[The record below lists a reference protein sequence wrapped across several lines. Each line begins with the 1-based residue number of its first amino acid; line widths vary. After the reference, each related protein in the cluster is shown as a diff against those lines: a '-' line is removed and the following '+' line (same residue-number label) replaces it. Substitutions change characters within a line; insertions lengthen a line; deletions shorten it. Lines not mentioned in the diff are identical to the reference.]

1 MPEKKIMA
9 PLLSIIVPVCKMAGK
24 LNHLRAWLEYAS
36 NYDVEVW
43 IIHDRQ
49 DDFTGYELV
58 RLIRELNNPGIF
70 FCEEYFGAPGLAR
83 NKGLEQAQ
91 GKWICFW
98 DSDDIPNLDTAVK
111 VIQASAHESNLLVG
125 EFQRKSEITGAIL
138 SKSKTSSVLQLGS
151 DPGIWRIIFKR
162 DVMLG
167 VSFGGMRLG
176 EDQLFLTT
184 LPIEKLKIEFVEANL
199 YTYFV
204 GNNGHQSNN
213 KRYVDDLLIGIDSLS
228 DRICNKRYFK
238 EEITEIVL
246 VNMILTAF
254 YRGRFTVRMS
264 VLFAL
269 FGIYLRTSNKLK
281 MRITRLV
288 LSRINARIKRHAE

>member
-1 MPEKKIMA
+1 MPEMKMMA
-9 PLLSIIVPVCKMAGK
+9 PLLSIIVPVSKMAGK
-24 LNHLRAWLEYAS
+24 LSNLRTWLEYAS
-36 NYDVEVW
+36 NYDVEVR

-49 DDFTGYELV
+49 DDFTGDELV
-58 RLIRELNNPGIF
+58 RLIRELNNPRIF

-98 DSDDIPNLDTAVK
+98 DSDDIPNLDTAVT
-111 VIQASAHESNLLVG
+111 VIQASARESNLLVG
-125 EFQRKSEITGAIL
+125 EFQRKSEMTGAIL
-138 SKSKTSSVLQLGS
+138 SRSNTSSVLQLAS

-238 EEITEIVL
+238 EEITETVL

-269 FGIYLRTSNKLK
+269 FGIYVRTSNKLK
-281 MRITRLV
+281 MRITKLV
-288 LSRINARIKRHAE
+288 LSRINARINRHAE

>member
-1 MPEKKIMA
+1 
-9 PLLSIIVPVCKMAGK
+9 MAGK
-24 LNHLRAWLEYAS
+24 LNNLRSWLQYAS

-49 DDFTGYELV
+49 DDFTGDELV
-58 RLIRELNNPGIF
+58 RLIRELNNPGIYF
-70 FCEEYFGAPGLAR
+70 FEEYFGAPGLAR

-91 GKWICFW
+91 GEWICFW
-98 DSDDIPNLDTAVK
+98 DSDDIPNVDAVIK
-111 VIQASAHESNLLVG
+111 VIQASAYESNVLVG
-125 EFQRKSEITGAIL
+125 QFQRKSEITGAIL
-138 SKSKTSSVLQLGS
+138 SKSNTSSVLQLGF
-151 DPGIWRIIFKR
+151 DPGIWRMILKR
-162 DVMLG
+162 DVMHG

-184 LPIEKLKIEFVEANL
+184 LPNEKLKIDFVEANL

-213 KRYVDDLLIGIDSLS
+213 KRYVDDLLIGIDLLS
-228 DRICNKRYFK
+228 DRICNKMYFK

-246 VNMILTAF
+246 VNMLLTAL
-254 YRGRFTVRMS
+254 YRGRFKVRMS

-269 FGIYLRTSNKLK
+269 FGIYVKTSNQLK
-281 MRITRLV
+281 MRITKLV
-288 LSRINARIKRHAE
+288 FTRINARINHHAE